1 MYVNVKNL
9 GTIATPLT
17 SMQAGGIA
25 IDVDPGETATIDNPA
40 MTLATFGDDPGF
52 AEEFAE
58 DLSEL
63 ADTIRDVIE
72 QYRDR
77 VDAQGEGDDEDAAEA
92 GEVYCSIENIGPHTV
107 RFILGA
113 DNTNERHLGAGET
126 FEGNAPGYITIREL
140 EVGSEPT
147 FREGGA

>member
-17 SMQAGGIA
+17 SMQAQGIA
-25 IDVDPGETATIDNPA
+25 VDVDPGETYTIDNPA

-58 DLSEL
+58 DLSEV
-63 ADTIRDVIE
+63 ADTVRDFIE

-77 VDAQGEGDDEDAAEA
+77 VDAQGEGDDEDGTEA
-92 GEVYCSIENIGPHTV
+92 GEVYCSIENVGPHTV
-107 RFILGA
+107 RVILGA

-126 FEGNAPGYITIREL
+126 FSAQAPGYITIREL